1 MGNCCCKSGAA
12 GAVAAAQ
19 TDGTDGTAGLGTGTG
34 RSSLGKVS
42 SVNNGRQPSVLS
54 KCQWQVPVVCADAV
68 LMCLALC
75 RLARGQVGLAL
86 GLLTQAM
93 VPWKARPR

>member
-42 SVNNGRQPSVLS
+42 SANNGKQASGVS
-54 KCQWQVPVVCADAV
+54 KYQWQMHAMCTDAM
-68 LMCLALC
+68 LMRLTCC
-75 RLARGQVGLAL
+75 RLAMGQL
-86 GLLTQAM
+86 
-93 VPWKARPR
+93 